1 VFQSNGAAT
10 FDGLSAVTINLTAN
24 TGQALGTAL
33 TWSGT
38 YSLQANCAGVI
49 NIAGGATAT
58 FNVAVYNQGTDFIL
72 SGRDTNNYTYAGSG
86 NVQPAAC
93 PVGLV
98 PGVYTF
104 SGTGFALSGNAVSG
118 VENGSGLI
126 QFDGVSHVT
135 VNATLLSLGVSPRV
149 LTLTGTYAMSAACLG
164 SATLTDAGNNSYS
177 LSFSI
182 YNVSS
187 ASAGATVGLAQAG
200 KFLVTGSAHVAYGQ
214 PSATAAAKPELI
226 PGNRGGRA

>member
-1 VFQSNGAAT
+1 MPSPA
-10 FDGLSAVTINLTAN
+10 
-24 TGQALGTAL
+24 
-33 TWSGT
+33 
-38 YSLQANCAGVI
+38 SL
-49 NIAGGATAT
+49 
-58 FNVAVYNQGTDFIL
+58 
-72 SGRDTNNYTYAGSG
+72 
-86 NVQPAAC
+86 
-93 PVGLV
+93 
-98 PGVYTF
+98 PGIYTF

-135 VNATLLSLGVSPRV
+135 VNATLLALACFAHSAHPHRNLCDVS
-149 LTLTGTYAMSAACLG
+149 SNCLG
-164 SATLTDAGNNSYS
+164 SAVLTDAGNNSYS

-214 PSATAAAKPELI
+214 PSATAAAKPESI